1 MQLVLALEKFNK
13 QYQECNRSEKNKL
26 NSIIH
31 AKFSNFESVPYII
44 EDSKFELRN
53 HLIDFLKTHILN
65 KKNML
70 SKDRITYMFFL
81 KNNWLKEYNYIFYTT
96 FYLKNVSFQ
105 ERIYHIINNIKY
117 ILQCENCEN
126 CNNNVNFLDFGRGYR
141 RFCSIVCSKNY
152 DELKRIGIVKENKL
166 DENKKEYYKAVRRET
181 YKSLKINNI
190 NPNNLPIGIN
200 GSGDVYQVDHII
212 PIIEGYKSQIDPK
225 IIGDINNLQLLH
237 WRDNNKKSVR
247 NDYKLHV

>member
-44 EDSKFELRN
+44 KDSKFELRN
-53 HLIDFLKTHILN
+53 YLNNFIKTHILN

-70 SKDRITYMFFL
+70 SKDKITYMFFL

-96 FYLKNVSFQ
+96 FYLKNVPFQ
-105 ERIYHIINNIKY
+105 ERIYHIIHNYKQSK
-117 ILQCENCEN
+117 LCEN
-126 CNNNVNFLDFGRGYR
+126 CNNIVNFLDFGRGYR
-141 RFCSIVCSKNY
+141 RFCSIACSKNY

-181 YKSLKINNI
+181 YKSVKNNNI
-190 NPNNLPIGIN
+190 NPTNLPIGIN
-200 GSGDVYQVDHII
+200 GSGDVYQIDHII

-225 IIGDINNLQLLH
+225 IIGGINNLQLLH

-247 NDYKLHV
+247 NDYNLHV